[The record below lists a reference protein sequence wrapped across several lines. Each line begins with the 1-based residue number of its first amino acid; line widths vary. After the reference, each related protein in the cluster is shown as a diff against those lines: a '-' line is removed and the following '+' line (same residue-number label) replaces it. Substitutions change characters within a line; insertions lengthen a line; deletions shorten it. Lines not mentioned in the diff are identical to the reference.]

1 MDPARAGHEMAGRL
15 DAWASRIDE
24 RIHQQGGQI
33 RYATLGGGNQL
44 PIALRGRISFAEA
57 LEHCGFPITS
67 GPGGGMVK
75 SRSLAARADRALTTP
90 SSGPKHQH
98 QRQWRAATPARTN
111 ATLSSLCSAV
121 NKRPKTA
128 GAAHFR
134 APYLDTKE
142 AERRQQRASRFGN
155 VPSAHRSVRT
165 ITYRPSPDP
174 NPDSNP
180 SPHPGR
186 LTLAMTRTLT
196 RAGPDASSSTQCP
209 RHTAHNVFRRS
220 PSRKAGQRS
229 RTSLSPSRPAG
240 RRSCGHSL
248 A

>member
-1 MDPARAGHEMAGRL
+1 MAGRL

-33 RYATLGGGNQL
+33 RYTTLGGGIQL
-44 PIALRGRISFAEA
+44 PIALRGSVSFAEA

-67 GPGGGMVK
+67 DPGGAMVK

-98 QRQWRAATPARTN
+98 QRQWRAATSAPTN

-128 GAAHFR
+128 GSVHFR

-155 VPSAHRSVRT
+155 VPSAHRSVRPT
-165 ITYRPSPDP
+165 TYRPSPDP

-180 SPHPGR
+180 SPNSSP
-186 LTLAMTRTLT
+186 LTLAITQYLT

-209 RHTAHNVFRRS
+209 RHTGHRS

-229 RTSLSPSRPAG
+229 RPSRPAG
-240 RRSCGHSL
+240 RRSCGHSQ